1 MRSLPP
7 SFSSST
13 GAPKAWRSKC
23 PSLVYVDKTYTQ
35 TTHFYRNSIL
45 QKQNNVI
52 WKASC
57 SVCSED
63 ITRDNGGSDFA
74 WAEDEETRGRLWK
87 ARHDAW
93 YAALALRPGCK
104 VGTLTVT

>member
-1 MRSLPP
+1 MHVK
-7 SFSSST
+7 
-13 GAPKAWRSKC
+13 GC
-23 PSLVYVDKTYTQ
+23 
-35 TTHFYRNSIL
+35 
-45 QKQNNVI
+45 VI
-52 WKASC
+52 RIESC
-57 SVCSED
+57 SVCSEE

-104 VGTLTVT
+104 VGEHSLQHDSAIYLLVT